1 MAQFDVPKTQLSIG
15 FMQVMPSLIQVMP
28 QTIEMLKAL
37 ARRVFTLQNH
47 TRRGTNMIVLK
58 QQFVQ
63 MLIHLIQRR
72 YVMLCGRIS
81 ILFSFTALP
90 LKVGEKPECEPEK
103 SHKQRANIR
112 PGHPRKGA
120 LILRRTDVVTQCKQA
135 HRHQKSQSVINH
147 RASPFHGLADTTRR
161 LTGSITTIRDST
173 SP

>member
-120 LILRRTDVVTQCKQA
+120 LIQ
-135 HRHQKSQSVINH
+135 IG
-147 RASPFHGLADTTRR
+147 RASCRERETVT
-161 LTGSITTIRDST
+161 
-173 SP
+173 